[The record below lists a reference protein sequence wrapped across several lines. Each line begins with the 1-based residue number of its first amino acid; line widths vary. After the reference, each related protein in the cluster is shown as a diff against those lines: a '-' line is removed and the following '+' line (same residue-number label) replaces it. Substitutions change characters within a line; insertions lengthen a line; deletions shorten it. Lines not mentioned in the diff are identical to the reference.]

1 MFAQATASSIAT
13 DRASST
19 ITGLIG
25 PTIASC
31 SPSRRMER
39 SRFVSGY
46 VAASRAAIVEISL
59 LAAAIVA
66 PARSLPIADSAIDPR
81 WFRNEDGGN
90 VSAVHTSAP
99 PAGNR
104 SASGGSTPTIVWR
117 TAPTCSVR
125 PTAEGSPAKCDFQN
139 VYPSMTAGVAP
150 KRYSSGCSAR
160 PICGPDAE
168 HGDHLR
174 GGEHQGGGER
184 TARRLSHA
192 PFRARRHTSR
202 SIRGA
207 SMSPSS
213 PARRGN
219 SPPARVRHSRPSC

>member
-13 DRASST
+13 DSASST

-125 PTAEGSPAKCDFQN
+125 PTAEGSPPKCDFQN

-150 KRYSSGCSAR
+150 KRYSSGRSAR
-160 PICGPDAE
+160 PISGRMPSTGITSAVASISVAE
-168 HGDHLR
+168 K
-174 GGEHQGGGER
+174 
-184 TARRLSHA
+184 A
-192 PFRARRHTSR
+192 
-202 SIRGA
+202 GA
-207 SMSPSS
+207 SSC
-213 PARRGN
+213 RRTVPGAT
-219 SPPARVRHSRPSC
+219 SYRPIASRCVDVACQSCASR